1 LKEPKGLFKMRKSF
15 VKRISKIERVT
26 YQPRWRLVVKDD
38 DGLYRGECGE
48 GLSEEQFEVWVKQQ
62 DSDTQVIIVEVAW
75 PEDSSDGNS
84 VTFKVEN
91 HADRNGLD
99 LLKQY

>member
-1 LKEPKGLFKMRKSF
+1 M
-15 VKRISKIERVT
+15 
-26 YQPRWRLVVKDD
+26 VKDD

-48 GLSEEQFEVWVKQQ
+48 GLSEEKFEVWVKQQ

-75 PEDSSDGNS
+75 PEDPSDGNS

-91 HADRNGLD
+91 HADKNGLD
-99 LLKQY
+99 LLKQYEESFERAARMTLAARVAQLQREMERAQ